1 MNERVPTV
9 LAVDD
14 DLAMCSVIEDGL
26 ARRGFSV
33 RTCTVAGQALELL
46 GNSEFDVLLTDLLM
60 PGIGGIALCHEALA
74 IRPGLPVV
82 VITAFGSLD
91 SAVAAM
97 RAGAYD
103 FITKPFDLDVLAMAL
118 RRAAQYTWLKQD
130 IQRLERQLAETP
142 RDATLLGESSA
153 MRRVFTRLERTAD
166 SEVTALIT
174 GESGTGKELIARALH
189 DASPRRNKPFVA
201 VNCAALPEA
210 LLESELFGHARGA
223 FTGAQSSRAGLIA
236 RAQGGT
242 LFLDEIGEL
251 PLPVQAKLL
260 RALQERTLRPVGS
273 DEEISFDVRL
283 ISATNRDLPAAVED
297 GRFRSDLYF
306 RINVLDIHLPP
317 LRDRGNDVL
326 LLAQQHLEHAAAL
339 AKKRVKGISPEAAV
353 KLRSY
358 SWPGNVRELHN
369 CIERAVAL
377 ARFDHITVDDLPDS
391 VRKYTSSHVLVVA
404 ESASDFVPLEEVEKR
419 YILRVLE
426 TARGNRT
433 EAARILGLDRKTLQ
447 RKLALWQR
455 ELDEHEP

>member
-1 MNERVPTV
+1 MDDRAPTI

-14 DLAMCSVIEDGL
+14 DAAMCSVLEDGL
-26 ARRGFSV
+26 GRRGMQV
-33 RTCTVAGQALELL
+33 RTCSDAAQALALL
-46 GNSEFDVLLTDLLM
+46 GTQEFDVLLTDLLM
-60 PGIGGIALCHEALA
+60 PGIGGIALCSEALA
-74 IRPGLPVV
+74 VRPGLPVV
-82 VITAFGSLD
+82 VITAFGSLE
-91 SAVAAM
+91 SAIAAM

-103 FITKPFDLDVLAMAL
+103 FITKPFELDVLAMAL
-118 RRAAQYTWLKQD
+118 RRAVQYTRLKRD
-130 IQRLERQLAETP
+130 LQRLEQRLAEQP
-142 RDATLLGESSA
+142 PHAKILGESNA
-153 MRRVFTRLERTAD
+153 MRRVFERLSRMAD
-166 SEVTALIT
+166 SEVTVLIT
-174 GESGTGKELIARALH
+174 GESGTGKELVARALH
-189 DASPRRNKPFVA
+189 EASPRKEQAFVA

-223 FTGAQSSRAGLIA
+223 FTGAQSSRPGLIA
-236 RAQGGT
+236 RAEGGT

-273 DEEISFDVRL
+273 DQELPFDVRL
-283 ISATNRDLPAAVED
+283 ITATNRDLLAAVEE

-326 LLAQQHLEHAAAL
+326 LLAQQHLESTAL
-339 AKKRVKGISPEAAV
+339 EAKKAVRGISPEAAV

-377 ARFDHITVDDLPDS
+377 ARFDHITLDDLPDN
-391 VRKYTSSHVLVVA
+391 VRKYTPSHVLVVA
-404 ESASDFVPLEEVEKR
+404 DSPSEFVPLEEVEKR

-426 TARGNRT
+426 ASQGNRSV
-433 EAARILGLDRKTLQ
+433 AARILGLDRKTLQ
-447 RKLALWQR
+447 RKLALWR
-455 ELDEHEP
+455 EVE

>member
-1 MNERVPTV
+1 MKERAPTI

-14 DLAMCSVIEDGL
+14 DVAMCSVLDDGL
-26 ARRGFSV
+26 SRRGIVV
-33 RTCTVAGQALELL
+33 RTCTAAVQALELMR
-46 GNSEFDVLLTDLLM
+46 NEEFDVLLTDLLM
-60 PGIGGIALCHEALA
+60 PGVGGIDLCREALA

-82 VITAFGSLD
+82 VITAFGSLE
-91 SAVAAM
+91 SAVSAM

-103 FITKPFDLDVLAMAL
+103 FITKPFELDVLAMAL
-118 RRAAQYTWLKQD
+118 RRAAQYTRLKQN
-130 IQRLERQLAETP
+130 IQRLERQLAEKP
-142 RDATLLGESSA
+142 RDAKLLGESGA
-153 MRRVFTRLERTAD
+153 MRRVFERLERTAD
-166 SEVTALIT
+166 SEVTVLIT

-189 DASPRRNKPFVA
+189 DASPRRDKPFIA
-201 VNCAALPEA
+201 VNCAALPEP

-223 FTGAQSSRAGLIA
+223 FTGAQASRSGLIA
-236 RAQGGT
+236 RAEGGT
-242 LFLDEIGEL
+242 LFLDEVGEL
-251 PLPVQAKLL
+251 PLSVQAKLL

-273 DEEISFDVRL
+273 DEEIAFDVRL

-297 GRFRSDLYF
+297 GRVRADLYF

-317 LRDRGNDVL
+317 LRDRGNDIL
-326 LLAQQHLEHAAAL
+326 LLAQQHLERTSAL
-339 AKKRVKGISPEAAV
+339 VKKPMKGIAPEAAA

-377 ARFDHITVDDLPDS
+377 ARFDHITIDDLPDS

-404 ESASDFVPLEEVEKR
+404 ESPSEFVSLEEVEKR

-426 TARGNRT
+426 AAQGNRS

-455 ELDEHEP
+455 DIEEREP